1 VITNSLNPL
10 SGPANIGTPAALRDQ
25 LVKRA
30 DLNHDGQVSNAE
42 FSQFLAALLP
52 DAAPA
57 GTSPKDLVAQ
67 LLSSHPATPAGLQN
81 ALGSIQRL
89 LPGTTISGGDTLD
102 IPGFGRV
109 NVAKFNGAD
118 AGWRWHPLDGAVRR

>member
-10 SGPANIGTPAALRDQ
+10 SGPANIGMPAALRDQ

-30 DLNHDGQVSNAE
+30 DANHDGQVSNAE
-42 FSQFLAALLP
+42 FSQFLSALLP
-52 DAAPA
+52 DAASGA
-57 GTSPKDLVAQ
+57 SPKDLVAR

-89 LPGTTISGGDTLD
+89 LPGTTISGGDSLD

-109 NVAKFNGAD
+109 NVAKFTGAD
-118 AGWRWHPLDGAVRR
+118 AGWRWNPLDGTVRR